1 MKKQSLSLLIL
12 AIKFIIIV
20 LGISILG
27 ATLVL
32 YQGF

>member
-1 MKKQSLSLLIL
+1 MKKESLNLLIL
-12 AIKFIIIV
+12 TIKFIIII

-27 ATLVL
+27 STLVL

>member
-1 MKKQSLSLLIL
+1 MKKQSFSLLIL
-12 AIKFIIIV
+12 TIKFIIII

-27 ATLVL
+27 VTLVL